1 MVRKHEI
8 PETKKT
14 GDEKVREEIPV
25 KEKPKG
31 GEVTGDAVIRGDA
44 VPEKKG

>member
-25 KEKPKG
+25 KRPQG
-31 GEVTGDAVIRGDA
+31 GEVKGDAVIRGDA
-44 VPEKKG
+44 VPTKKG

>member
-14 GDEKVREEIPV
+14 ETVKEDIPV
-25 KEKPKG
+25 KRPN
-31 GEVTGDAVIRGDA
+31 EVKADAVVIRGDA
-44 VPEKKG
+44 APEKKG